1 MELLYEFFRLFV
13 LTLAVSFWPFLFL
26 LMVVIA
32 GTWSLGEYTSLG
44 ESVKSKNDKRKKIH
58 NSVDDIPINVDLTEY
73 NDNPVIETSFGSERI
88 GEVFTD
94 GT

>member
-32 GTWSLGEYTSLG
+32 GTWSLG